1 MPFPFLSPVKKWVVD
16 VLKDR
21 ENPINDTSTHFNSIL
36 KTPWVIL
43 TSGAKVVQIS
53 GLKELS
59 AEKRIAKLRE
69 LYSTKS
75 SNQDAYL
82 GCIIQNNLN
91 IDSKYQTEESY
102 IGFDFSGKKVKVE
115 GERNRRISTPI
126 IENVEIDTD
135 GANNTLKTARVTV
148 RCLNCLNC
156 FSVNRV

>member
-91 IDSKYQTEESY
+91 IDSKYKTEE
-102 IGFDFSGKKVKVE
+102 
-115 GERNRRISTPI
+115 
-126 IENVEIDTD
+126 
-135 GANNTLKTARVTV
+135 
-148 RCLNCLNC
+148 
-156 FSVNRV
+156 